1 MNRRSRTLRHGLTY
15 LVLGIAAAYAIFP
28 LLWVVLTSLKNN
40 RDAIASADRA
50 FDFTPTWSNYSGLFD
65 NPAFLSAALTSFI
78 VTVAATALVVVI
90 ATLGGYAFAR
100 LRLPGRRTLASLM
113 VIVQVIP
120 IIVLVIPLFR
130 IVSEVGLYDR
140 SLPLVLIMTGLNI
153 PFATWLMLAF
163 FRSSPV
169 EIEEAAAI
177 DGASRFQ
184 LFRQVLIPIVAPGMA
199 TAAIFTAI
207 EVWNAF
213 LVPLVLGQSEAQTL
227 TVYASQFITYQEINW
242 GPLCATAVLIFA
254 PIVLF
259 VLALQ
264 RPLVKGITTGSVK

>member
-1 MNRRSRTLRHGLTY
+1 MNRRSRTANKVLTY
-15 LVLGIAAAYAIFP
+15 VVLAIAASYAIFP
-28 LLWVVLTSLKNN
+28 LFWVMLTSLKNN
-40 RDAIASADRA
+40 RDTIASAEQA
-50 FDFTPTWSNYSGLFD
+50 FDFTPTWSNYSNLFD
-65 NPAFLSAALTSFI
+65 NSGFLSAALTSLV
-78 VTVAATALVVVI
+78 VTVAATLLVVVI

-100 LRLPGRRTLASLM
+100 LRLPGRRMLASLM
-113 VIVQVIP
+113 VSVQVIP
-120 IIVLVIPLFR
+120 VIVLVIPLFR

-140 SLPLVLIMTGLNI
+140 ALPLVIIMTGLNI

-177 DGASRFQ
+177 DGANRFQ
-184 LFRQVLIPIVAPGMA
+184 LFRHVLIPIVAPGMA

-264 RPLVKGITTGSVK
+264 RPLVKGIAAGSVK

>member
-1 MNRRSRTLRHGLTY
+1 MNRRRKALKNLATY

-40 RDAIASADRA
+40 RDTTAGAERA
-50 FDFTPTWSNYSGLFD
+50 FDFTPTWSNYSDLFGS
-65 NPAFLSAALTSFI
+65 PGFLSAALTSFV
-78 VTVAATALVVVI
+78 VTVAATLLVVVI

-100 LRLPGRRTLASLM
+100 LRLPGRKTLASLM

-140 SLPLVLIMTGLNI
+140 WLPLVIIMTGLNI

-177 DGASRFQ
+177 DGANRFQ
-184 LFRQVLIPIVAPGMA
+184 LFRRVLIPIVAPGMA

-213 LVPLVLGQSEAQTL
+213 LVPLVLGQSQAQTL

-264 RPLVKGITTGSVK
+264 RPLVKGITTGSMK